1 MIRTKQ
7 DAVDLIFASYN
18 MSHKHAVR
26 NQQAARKLLN
36 EIGSPDRGQ
45 AIVLVTGS
53 KGKGSTASFISSLL
67 QATGY
72 KTGLFTSPHYFSFNE
87 RIRINGKPISDH
99 DLIRLANHI
108 ELAVKKCMSEL
119 EENEYLGPI
128 GITLAIALLYF
139 EEQNVDYIIL
149 EAGKG
154 GLFDDTNVVSNQWA
168 VITPILREH
177 LDELGPTI
185 SDIVKHKLGIVK
197 PYSQA
202 FIGKQQ
208 AGVIQ
213 EIKQLLSEHKQT
225 CMYGEDFAVKEAALS
240 RKGTRFHFQTKH
252 FHYHDMFV
260 PLLGVFQCE
269 NIALAVQAC
278 EAILNKP
285 FEKQRVQQWLNTLQN
300 PGKCE
305 ILHDNPTII
314 LDAAINE
321 QSAKY
326 LHEIIT
332 HLAPKNML
340 LVLGLSNDKDY
351 KGIIQTL
358 LPNTN
363 KIIITKPAKSY
374 KNFDEREI
382 YRFASRLLPTEI
394 VSSLEKAITQ
404 IFQQPAHDLV
414 FIVGN
419 HSFISEARQSIL
431 KQQ

>member
-7 DAVDLIFASYN
+7 DAVDLIYASYN
-18 MSHKHAVR
+18 MSYKHAVR

-36 EIGSPDRGQ
+36 ELGSPDHGQ

-67 QATGY
+67 QANGY

-87 RIRINGKPISDH
+87 RIRINGKPISDN

-108 ELAVKKCMSEL
+108 ELAVKKCMNEL
-119 EENEYLGPI
+119 DENEYLGPI

-139 EEQNVDYIIL
+139 QEQNVDYIIL

-154 GLFDDTNVVSNQWA
+154 GKFDDTNVVSNQWA

-185 SDIVKHKLGIVK
+185 SDIIKHKLGIVK

-208 AGVIQ
+208 AYVSQ
-213 EIKQLLSEHKQT
+213 EIEQLLSEHKQT
-225 CMYGEDFAVKEAALS
+225 YMYGKDFAVNEAALS
-240 RKGTRFHFQTKH
+240 RKGTTFHFQTAH
-252 FHYHDMFV
+252 SNYDNMFV

-278 EAILNKP
+278 ESILNKTL
-285 FEKQRVQQWLNTLQN
+285 EKERIQQWLSTLQN

-305 ILHDNPTII
+305 ILHDEPTII

-332 HLAPKNML
+332 HLKPKNML
-340 LVLGLSNDKDY
+340 LVIGLSNDKDY

-363 KIIITKPAKSY
+363 KIIITKPARGY
-374 KNFDEREI
+374 KNFDKREI
-382 YRFASRLLPTEI
+382 YCYSSHFLPTEI
-394 VSSLEKAITQ
+394 VSSIEEAITQ
-404 IFQQPAHDLV
+404 VLQQQKHDLV

-419 HSFISEARQSIL
+419 HSFIAEARQCIL